1 MLTQK
6 RTVVGHTVHTIPWVN
21 LLIGPGWLR
30 ESESREKRQM
40 AQKSWEDSHYSLLV
54 PTQNCPFRW
63 GVPCGNA
70 VLANMGET
78 LYKLESVSWRNAFCC
93 AVCRAPA
100 AVLQPRYRAYMER
113 YCTLLP
119 KKSLWAVLC
128 SKYQLIDAFL
138 KETTAFCQHWH
149 METAALIFSM
159 RESTADSEK
168 YHFMVHGLSFA
179 LVHFTVL
186 AAMQNNISC

>member
-1 MLTQK
+1 M
-6 RTVVGHTVHTIPWVN
+6 
-21 LLIGPGWLR
+21 
-30 ESESREKRQM
+30 EKR
-40 AQKSWEDSHYSLLV
+40 LL
-54 PTQNCPFRW
+54 
-63 GVPCGNA
+63 
-70 VLANMGET
+70 
-78 LYKLESVSWRNAFCC
+78 
-93 AVCRAPA
+93 
-100 AVLQPRYRAYMER
+100 
-113 YCTLLP
+113 
-119 KKSLWAVLC
+119 LC
-128 SKYQLIDAFL
+128 SVQGSSCCSAAKIQSIYGEVLYSSSQEESLGSALQQVPIDAFL